1 MPPEKTMLSTTSPI
15 PINCQTKPAVVD
27 RLLGNTGR
35 PLLNQLLE
43 RISQTAAQRQWP
55 LKEIRIEHYQD
66 PEVDWEYLLLVM
78 DFNCPYEE
86 ADVLWDI
93 CLKTV
98 VGEMRRNLQEPLK
111 DLFSDMIHYEFE
123 GNP

>member
-1 MPPEKTMLSTTSPI
+1 MHSTTAPI
-15 PINCQTKPAVVD
+15 PIDWQIKPAVVA
-27 RLLGNTGR
+27 RLLGDTGR

-43 RISQTAAQRQWP
+43 RISQTATQRQWP

-78 DFNCPYEE
+78 DFNCLYEE
-86 ADVLWDI
+86 ADVLWGM